1 MGFFA
6 RVYRGRNDFD
16 FPFLFRP
23 IVAISSALF
32 IASVVSLI
40 FQGLNLSIDFAGG
53 AVWEVPSKTLTVGQ
67 ASDVLGQFGKDS
79 GSKVQEA
86 NDADGNR
93 ILRVQA
99 SKAKDV
105 KESQDIANALAKQ
118 ADIDVEQIATN
129 TVGPTWGTEIT
140 KQAVK
145 SLIIFLIVIA
155 LYISWQLE
163 WRMSVGALVGVLHDI
178 VISVGI
184 YSLFGFEVTPATVIS
199 FLTILGFSLYDTIV
213 VYDRVKE
220 NIARFDRSGQYTFTG
235 IMRRSLNQ
243 VMMRSVNTTIV
254 SLLPV
259 LSMLIIGA
267 ILFDQPLLRDFSL
280 ALFIGIFLGAF
291 SSLFIASPVVVWLKE
306 REDRY
311 ARIRRRARDKGV
323 EAEADHPPVVIGKAG
338 LPPLRSKEEIAAAA
352 STSTSA
358 SASRRGGV
366 ALAEHP
372 PEDAD
377 GATDGEASDAGADE
391 ASVSKVNP
399 AVAAKAAQ
407 YQRNHPPRPR
417 KGKQGRKR

>member
-16 FPFLFRP
+16 FPWIFKPVLA
-23 IVAISSALF
+23 VSVALF
-32 IASVVSLI
+32 VASVISLV
-40 FQGLNLSIDFAGG
+40 FQGLNLSIDFEGG

-86 NDADGNR
+86 RDADGNR
-93 ILRVQA
+93 IVRVQA
-99 SKAKDV
+99 GKAKDV
-105 KESQDIANALAKQ
+105 KESQDIANALAKK
-118 ADIDVEQIATN
+118 ADLDVELIATN

-140 KQAVK
+140 KQALK
-145 SLIIFLIVIA
+145 SLVIFLIVIA

-163 WRMSVGALVGVLHDI
+163 WRMAVGALVGVIHDI

-184 YSLFGFEVTPATVIS
+184 YSLFGFEITPATVIS

-220 NIARFDRSGQYTFTG
+220 NIARYDRSGQYTFTG

-243 VMMRSVNTTIV
+243 VMMRSFNTTLV

-259 LSMLIIGA
+259 LSMLVIGA
-267 ILFDQPLLRDFSL
+267 FLFDQPLLRDFSL
-280 ALFIGIFLGAF
+280 ALFIGLFLGAF

-306 REDRY
+306 REEKY
-311 ARIRRRARDKGV
+311 VRIRRRARDKGV
-323 EAEADHPPVVIGKAG
+323 EAEADHPPVVIGNAP
-338 LPPLRSKEEIAAAA
+338 LPPVRPKSETTAA
-352 STSTSA
+352 SSSTKPS
-358 SASRRGGV
+358 GV
-366 ALAEHP
+366 AVALDERPA
-372 PEDAD
+372 AD
-377 GATDGEASDAGADE
+377 GGGEGERSDGKADALEADDAATI
-391 ASVSKVNP
+391 KVNP

-417 KGKQGRKR
+417 KGGRKR

>member
-6 RVYRGRNDFD
+6 STYRGRNDID
-16 FPFLFRP
+16 FPRIFRP
-23 IVAISSALF
+23 VVAISTALF
-32 IASVVSLI
+32 VASVVSLI
-40 FQGLNLSIDFAGG
+40 VQGLNLSIDFAGG
-53 AVWEVPSKTLTVGQ
+53 AVWEVPSKTLTVAE

-79 GSKVQEA
+79 GAKVQEA
-86 NDADGNR
+86 NDAEGNR
-93 ILRVQA
+93 IVRVQA

-105 KESQDIANALAKQ
+105 KESQDVANALAKK

-145 SLIIFLIVIA
+145 SLVIFLIVIA

-163 WRMSVGALVGVLHDI
+163 WRMAVGALVGVAHDI

-184 YSLFGFEVTPATVIS
+184 YSLFEFEVTPATVIS

-306 REDRY
+306 REERY
-311 ARIRRRARDKGV
+311 VRIRRRAREKGV
-323 EAEADHPPVVIGKAG
+323 EAEADHPPVVIGSAP
-338 LPPLRSKEEIAAAA
+338 LPPLRSKDETAAAA
-352 STSTSA
+352 SGTSSA
-358 SASRRGGV
+358 TRRGAGAV
-366 ALAEHP
+366 AV
-372 PEDAD
+372 EDRPAPD
-377 GATDGEASDAGADE
+377 GDGEPGDAGTDAGADD
-391 ASVSKVNP
+391 APTTTVNP

-417 KGKQGRKR
+417 KQGRKR

>member
-16 FPFLFRP
+16 FPWIFKPVLAVSITLF
-23 IVAISSALF
+23 V
-32 IASVVSLI
+32 ASVISFI
-40 FQGLNLSIDFAGG
+40 FQGLNLSIDFEGG

-79 GSKVQEA
+79 GAKIQEA
-86 NDADGNR
+86 RDADGNR
-93 ILRVQA
+93 IVRVQA
-99 SKAKDV
+99 GKAKDV
-105 KESQDIANALAKQ
+105 KESQDIANALAEK
-118 ADIDVEQIATN
+118 ADLDVEQIATN

-140 KQAVK
+140 KQALK
-145 SLIIFLIVIA
+145 SLVIFLIVIA

-163 WRMSVGALVGVLHDI
+163 WRMAVGALVGVVHDI

-184 YSLFGFEVTPATVIS
+184 YSLFGFEITPATVIS

-220 NIARFDRSGQYTFTG
+220 NIARYDRSGQYTFTG

-243 VMMRSVNTTIV
+243 VMMRSFNTTLV

-259 LSMLIIGA
+259 LSMLVIGA
-267 ILFDQPLLRDFSL
+267 FLFDQPLLRDFSL
-280 ALFIGIFLGAF
+280 ALFVGLFLGAF

-306 REDRY
+306 REDKY

-323 EAEADHPPVVIGKAG
+323 EAEADHPPVVIGNAP
-338 LPPLRSKEEIAAAA
+338 LPPVRPKAETATATSPAKERG
-352 STSTSA
+352 SA
-358 SASRRGGV
+358 V
-366 ALAEHP
+366 ALEERP
-372 PEDAD
+372 DTGGDAD
-377 GATDGEASDAGADE
+377 GQGSGADVE
-391 ASVSKVNP
+391 ARDVDDAPTVSVNP

-417 KGKQGRKR
+417 KGGRKR